1 MQGVNRAA
9 YIAMNAQSE
18 IREAYG
24 QYSTSYEIA
33 KQYLDEIVPLRKK
46 VLDEKLLRYNGM
58 LVSPFELFADARAQ
72 VASVKTYIEK
82 LNEFWRADT
91 ELQMTR
97 IGNLNAL
104 EGKE

>member
-9 YIAMNAQSE
+9 NVAINAQSE
-18 IREAYG
+18 IREAHSRYL
-24 QYSTSYEIA
+24 TSYDIA
-33 KQYLDEIVPLRKK
+33 RQYHDEIVPLRKK

-82 LNEFWRADT
+82 LNEFWLADT
-91 ELQMTR
+91 ALQMTR
-97 IGNLNAL
+97 IGDLNLL
-104 EGKE
+104 EGNK